1 MSRSLIL
8 LSLLFLCIPAVAAA
22 PILFIPQSDQLI
34 VSENVK
40 DMVNGLHGEVI
51 FATDAGVAIYDSA
64 GEWHS
69 VHTNRNVS
77 LGLLGEMVTAAEYD
91 HRGRLWFGF
100 SNGLQVYDGVL
111 FETVQDQQLLKNLC
125 INDIVRWGDEV
136 WIATGHAGLHRYA
149 DGTWTWFKPYSEAG
163 PGCREV
169 RSMAVDSA
177 GDSLVIASAAEG
189 VWVLRNR
196 SEPVGFDPVTDE
208 NGAPLLMQQ
217 VRSDPFG
224 GVLLVNET
232 MICWYT
238 ASGTLETLLTV
249 DDLGERQNRIND
261 ALRDPHGL
269 LYVATD
275 RGIFGW
281 GGEGVELHLT
291 AGDGIGSDIVQM
303 VFLDSA
309 GRCWFVVPDAVGYLP
324 PVEEA
329 RSIGIAA
336 PSETMAASV
345 ASPATSSLYAA
356 PTLTSGALIAPG
368 AGGTVPVQEATA
380 DEPGGAPWPDAV
392 VLQGLESLAGEAVGD
407 SMKTLQR
414 SINALCIK
422 LLGSPLLPDVPE
434 EVPPEVADM
443 IGNGT
448 TEQATNYIEGIGD
461 SVRGIFSTDVND
473 TEQFNGTGVHDLV
486 DRYAPVGMG
495 VSKDDLHSLI
505 DRSQEDL
512 RALNRSADSGW
523 AT

>member
-1 MSRSLIL
+1 MSRSLIF
-8 LSLLFLCIPAVAAA
+8 LSFLFLCIPVVAAA
-22 PILFIPQSDQLI
+22 PVLFIPQSDQLI

-64 GEWHS
+64 GEWDS
-69 VHTNRNVS
+69 VRMNRNAS
-77 LGLLGEMVTAAEYD
+77 LGLLGDMVTAVEYD
-91 HRGRLWFGF
+91 HCGRLWFGF
-100 SNGLQVYDGVL
+100 SNGLQVYDGAL

-125 INDIVRWGDEV
+125 INDIVRWDDEIWV
-136 WIATGHAGLHRYA
+136 ATGHSGLHRYA
-149 DGTWTWFKPYSEAG
+149 NETWTWFKPHAETG
-163 PGCREV
+163 PGCREI
-169 RSMAVDSA
+169 RSMVVDSA
-177 GDSLVIASAAEG
+177 SDSLVIASAAEG

-196 SEPVGFDPVTDE
+196 SEPVRFDPVTDE
-208 NGAPLLMQQ
+208 NGALLLMRQ
-217 VRSDPFG
+217 VRPDPFG

-232 MICWYT
+232 MICRYT

-281 GGEGVELHLT
+281 GEDGVDLHLT

-303 VFLDSA
+303 IFLDSA
-309 GRCWFVVPDAVGYLP
+309 GRCWFVVPDAVGYIP
-324 PVEEA
+324 PVEEV
-329 RSIGIAA
+329 RPIGVGA
-336 PSETMAASV
+336 PSETPAPPVVSEASTASAAV
-345 ASPATSSLYAA
+345 SPLYTA
-356 PTLTSGALIAPG
+356 PTPASGAA
-368 AGGTVPVQEATA
+368 GTVPVQEAVVQ
-380 DEPGGAPWPDAV
+380 EPGDAPGPDGF

-414 SINALCIK
+414 SINALCVR
-422 LLGSPLLPDVPE
+422 LLGAPLLPDVPE
-434 EVPPEVADM
+434 EVPPEVADALR
-443 IGNGT
+443 NGT
-448 TEQATNYIEGIGD
+448 TNQTTNYIEGIGD
-461 SVRGIFSTDVND
+461 SVRGIFSADTND
-473 TEQFNGTGVHDLV
+473 TEQLNGSGVHDLV

-512 RALNRSADSGW
+512 RALNRSADSGL
-523 AT
+523 TI